1 MLKQTTTDGGRRVF
15 QNKSVF
21 LHSTEKEFMCVCSK
35 TTSSIPS
42 DVDRL
47 SLEGHV

>member
-1 MLKQTTTDGGRRVF
+1 MLKQTTIDGERRVF

-21 LHSTEKEFMCVCSK
+21 LHTAEKEFLCVCSK

-42 DVDRL
+42 VVDRL